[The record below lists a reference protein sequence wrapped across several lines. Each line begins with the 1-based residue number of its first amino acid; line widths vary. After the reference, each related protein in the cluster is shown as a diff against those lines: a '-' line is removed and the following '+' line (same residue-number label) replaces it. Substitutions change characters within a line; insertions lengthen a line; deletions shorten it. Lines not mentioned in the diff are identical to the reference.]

1 VLDGPLDDFDR
12 VLEIDEDFSI
22 RSVSPRS
29 MPAPVSFVSS
39 SIVLLQIQHVISHL
53 VDYGD

>member
-1 VLDGPLDDFDR
+1 MAR
-12 VLEIDEDFSI
+12 SMTSI
-22 RSVSPRS
+22 VFWRLMKNFTHLFRVSPRS

-39 SIVLLQIQHVISHL
+39 SIVFLQIQHFISHL